1 MVLTFQGKSPPHVLE
16 PLLQRELSRLRE
28 LEAKTLYPESSEL
41 TLSVRAIRLD
51 Y

>member
-1 MVLTFQGKSPPHVLE
+1 MVLTFQGKLPPHVLE

-41 TLSVRAIRLD
+41 TL
-51 Y
+51 